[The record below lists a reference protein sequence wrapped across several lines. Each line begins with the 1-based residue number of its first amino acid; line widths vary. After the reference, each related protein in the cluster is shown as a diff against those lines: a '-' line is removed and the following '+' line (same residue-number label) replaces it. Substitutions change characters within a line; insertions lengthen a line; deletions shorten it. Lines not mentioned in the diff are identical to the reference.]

1 MKQYD
6 TVVIGA
12 GPGGYEAAMQLG
24 RAGVKTL
31 LIDRSKER
39 IGGTCLNEGCIPAKN
54 YLESA
59 QYASKVAYFNDC
71 GVRMEMKGLDI
82 IRLREKTVALLKEL
96 RSGIVWG
103 LDQAGV
109 ECLYGNASFVD
120 SHTIRVDDEPIGY
133 KNCIIATGS
142 QFQQMPE
149 LPLDGKRII
158 SSKEVFELDHLPA
171 SIAIVGG
178 GSIGCEFATF
188 FGAFGVDVTII
199 QRKPLLLSSEDAEI
213 SKTLMREFKKRHIK
227 VLTSTIVEN
236 ANVSDSGVQL
246 LISGEK
252 QERIFCDMVL
262 CATGRTPYTERLNL
276 ENSGVMQKEKGF
288 IEVNDFLQTTQAHI
302 YAIGDCI
309 DTPAYAHTAYA
320 EAAIAVQN
328 ILKPRSVVNTPIS
341 PSVIFSH
348 PQVASCGLQ
357 EDEAHKQGQSI
368 EIKKAYFKV
377 NSKAKI
383 NGDDS
388 GFAKVIVCSESG
400 VVLGAS
406 IIGGE
411 ATEIIHEM
419 IVAIERKITL
429 KELKAIIH
437 AHPTVSEIVRFL

>member
-31 LIDRSKER
+31 LIDKSKER

-59 QYASKVAYFNDC
+59 EYASKVTYFNDC
-71 GVRMEMKGLDI
+71 GVRVEMKGLDI

-120 SHTIRVDDEPIGY
+120 SHTIKVDDEPIGY

-142 QFQQMPE
+142 QFQQIPE

-158 SSKEVFELDHLPA
+158 SSKEVFELDYLPT

-188 FGAFGVDVTII
+188 FGAFGVDVTMI

-213 SKTLMREFKKRHIK
+213 AKTLMREFKKRHIK
-227 VLTSTIVEN
+227 VLTSTMVED
-236 ANVSDSGVQL
+236 ANVSDSGVEL

-262 CATGRTPYTERLNL
+262 CATGRTPYTEGLNL
-276 ENSGVMQKEKGF
+276 ENSGVMKNEKGF
-288 IEVNDFLQTTQAHI
+288 IEVNDFLQTSQAHI

-328 ILKPRSVVNTPIS
+328 IIKPQSVANTPIS
-341 PSVIFSH
+341 PSVIFSR
-348 PQVASCGLQ
+348 PQVASCGVQ
-357 EDEAHKQGQSI
+357 EEEAHKQGRPI
-368 EIKKAYFKV
+368 EIKKAYFKI

-388 GFAKVIVCSESG
+388 GFAKIIVCSESG